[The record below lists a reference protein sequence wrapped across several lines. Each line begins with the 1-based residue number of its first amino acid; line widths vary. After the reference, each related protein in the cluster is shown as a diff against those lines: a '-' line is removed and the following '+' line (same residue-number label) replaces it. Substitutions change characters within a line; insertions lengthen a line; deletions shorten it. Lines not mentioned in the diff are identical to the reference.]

1 MVGMIEGEAIWLDP
15 DVPPSAACHFEAARR
30 SVPRLTRDELER
42 QLVLSLAAQVNGAQ
56 ALKRLL
62 GRLLELEAQVATLE
76 RVDRGPM
83 GWLRG
88 LGLGG

>member
-1 MVGMIEGEAIWLDP
+1 MVEGESVWLDP
-15 DVPPSAACHFEAARR
+15 DVPESAACHFEAARR

-42 QLVLSLAAQVNGAQ
+42 QLILSLAAQVNGAQ
-56 ALKRLL
+56 ALKRVL
-62 GRLLELEAQVATLE
+62 GRLLELEAQVAALE
-76 RVDRGPM
+76 RSDRGAM

>member
-1 MVGMIEGEAIWLDP
+1 MVEGESVWLDP
-15 DVPPSAACHFEAARR
+15 DVSESAACHFEAARR

-42 QLVLSLAAQVNGAQ
+42 QLILSLAAQVNGAQ
-56 ALKRLL
+56 ALKRVL
-62 GRLLELEAQVATLE
+62 GRLLELEAQVAALE
-76 RVDRGPM
+76 RSDRGAM